1 MTKMEPKINLGSDK
15 ILDLKP
21 RRIRKNRY
29 IPGLAAS
36 TFKPTEDWT
45 VDEAKRR
52 YDDSRFPFNV
62 DRFSYNDCVEGMKNI
77 PDESVDLV
85 IADPPFGLSFN
96 GKESIYNRDH
106 RFVKDGYK
114 EIDGDYE
121 EFSIRWIRE
130 LPRIMKSTSSAW
142 IFSGW
147 TNLDSVLLA
156 VKKSGLK
163 LVNHV
168 IWKYQFGVFTSR
180 KFVTSHYHVLFLV
193 KSKNYYFNKVTHYP
207 LDVWEINRRYRK
219 GVEKNGT
226 KLPEELIMR
235 CIDFTSRPGDLV
247 LDPFLGNGTTAVA
260 AKGAFR
266 HFYGFEINK
275 NMKELIE
282 TNLKSIKTGEFYT
295 PYSDRS
301 NESFIKAKPRHQ
313 VSTV

>member
-1 MTKMEPKINLGSDK
+1 MTGIEPKVNLGSSK
-15 ILDLKP
+15 TLDSKSK
-21 RRIRKNRY
+21 RIRKKRY

-36 TFKPTEDWT
+36 SFKPTDDWS

-52 YDDSRFPFNV
+52 FDDARFPFNV
-62 DRFSYNDCVEGMKNI
+62 DRVCYGDCVEGMKNL
-77 PDESVDLV
+77 PSESIDLI

-106 RFVKDGYK
+106 RFVKDGYR

-121 EFSIRWIRE
+121 DFSLKWIRE

-168 IWKYQFGVFTSR
+168 IWRYQFGVFTRR

-193 KSKNYYFNKVTHYP
+193 KSKDYYFNKVTHYP
-207 LDVWEINRRYRK
+207 LDVWEINRSYRK

-235 CIDFTSRPGDLV
+235 CIDYTSRPGDLV

-260 AKGAFR
+260 AKGDFR
-266 HFYGFEINK
+266 HFYAFEINK
-275 NMKELIE
+275 NMKELID
-282 TNLKSIKTGEFYT
+282 TNLKASKTGELYI
-295 PYSDRS
+295 PYCDRPD
-301 NESFIKAKPRHQ
+301 ESVVRARRRFK
-313 VSTV
+313 VSTG